1 MANYINAFERKILRR
16 IFGPKPEDVTWR
28 SRYNHELYETYK
40 GISMCGFARIQ
51 RLRWTSHLVRMEKR
65 SMSRSVLERRVEE
78 RRPLGR
84 HRKSWQE
91 EVAERRREIEM
102 DGERK
107 LRGSFLTEAGCSA
120 IRRRRKRR
128 ADCGWK
134 RYHRNLKEVYRL
146 VFVMREETR
155 LLRSPVLIS

>member
-1 MANYINAFERKILRR
+1 M
-16 IFGPKPEDVTWR
+16 
-28 SRYNHELYETYK
+28 S
-40 GISMCGFARIQ
+40 GFARIQ
-51 RLRWTSHLVRMEKR
+51 RLRWASHLVRMEKR
-65 SMSRSVLERRVEE
+65 SMSRSVLERRVGG

-84 HRKSWQE
+84 PRKSWQE
-91 EVAERRREIEM
+91 EVTERRREIEM

-120 IRRRRKRR
+120 IRRRRRKRR

-155 LLRSPVLIS
+155 LLRSPDLIS